1 MGKKTGFAA
10 VIIGAFLLVLA
21 VLAKTY
27 AYDELAVVPLD
38 QDTTTVSKTMPGEDA
53 TYLNVAAAGGPA
65 IETGPLESRRK
76 VVGQV
81 EASKDASDELDENL
95 AVWETFSYTAPPG
108 TPAEEALSGTRDVVP
123 FERTTGET
131 VRWQGAETE
140 SNEIVIS
147 PFSFYGNYFKFPFN
161 TQKDS
166 VDFWDGS
173 LKKAM
178 PAEYES
184 TEEIE
189 GLEVY
194 KFVQTI
200 EPTKIAEQPVPGT
213 LVGMPEESTV
223 VADRMYANT
232 RTLWVEPE
240 TGVIIKGQEE
250 QLATLDVEG
259 EPKATITEATLGYDD
274 ETVKATVDEY
284 KGKATALGLVR
295 TTVPLVGGI
304 LGGLL
309 VLGGAVLLLRSRKGG
324 AGGDEAQT
332 EPSGEGSPAKAA
344 HIKA

>member
-38 QDTTTVSKTMPGEDA
+38 QETTTVSKTMPGEDA
-53 TYLNVAAAGGPA
+53 TYLNVAAEGGPA
-65 IETGPLESRRK
+65 IETGPLESRRN

-81 EASKDASDELDENL
+81 EASKDASDELDENI

-108 TPAEEALSGTRDVVP
+108 TPADQALSGTRDVVP
-123 FERTTGET
+123 FERTTGDT

-140 SNEIVIS
+140 SNGVVIS

-161 TQKDS
+161 TQKES
-166 VDFWDGS
+166 VDFWDDS
-173 LKKAM
+173 LGKGV
-178 PAEYES
+178 PAEYEG
-184 TEEIE
+184 TEKIE

-194 KFVQTI
+194 KFVQTV
-200 EPTKIAEQPVPGT
+200 EPTKIAEQPVPGS
-213 LVGMPEESTV
+213 LVGMPDQATV
-223 VADRMYANT
+223 VADRMYANV

-250 QLATLDVEG
+250 QLATLDVDG

-284 KGKATALGLVR
+284 KTKAMLLGMIR
-295 TTVPLVGGI
+295 TTIPVVGGI

-324 AGGDEAQT
+324 DGDGDAQDA
-332 EPSGEGSPAKAA
+332 PSDEGSPAEATPAKA
-344 HIKA
+344 